1 MPDEDADA
9 VAVLLDAI
17 AEHCANP
24 IRLSELLGRI
34 GASGPA
40 VAAAAP
46 TLPALL
52 TAFGAVAVGQDP
64 AAGETTVGLVS
75 PQAGLF
81 LRSIAAHLRTGGS
94 ILDDWERPGATD
106 PPYTAERALSGPQF
120 LYLAEQQRLRG
131 DPKAP
136 PLRTAEVVQV
146 VVKAR
151 LRGRNQMCY
160 LVIYD
165 EQARQFQ
172 LPGGHVRKSDG
183 DPRMAAARELQ
194 EELQRFVF
202 DPARHK
208 LSPLGTV
215 NVTQLSR
222 TQSVVTD
229 YHITLFQLL
238 ADAEQLPTAPGA
250 RWIAEPA
257 ALSDA
262 SQVNGASLNLV
273 ALTQIDEAL
282 PGGVR
287 GLPPSIPGVQR
298 RPLRE
303 IVRDRPWEVA
313 GLVIGIVG
321 VLLAVIPLLS

>member
-1 MPDEDADA
+1 MPDEAADA
-9 VAVLLDAI
+9 VAVLLDGM
-17 AEHCANP
+17 AEHCATP
-24 IRLSELLGRI
+24 ITLSELLRRI
-34 GASGPA
+34 GAPEPA
-40 VAAAAP
+40 VVAAAP
-46 TLPALL
+46 SLPAVLA
-52 TAFGAVAVGQDP
+52 TFGAVAVERDP
-64 AAGETTVGLVS
+64 AGETTVGLVS

-81 LRSIAAHLRTGGS
+81 LRSFAAHLRAGGS
-94 ILDDWERPGATD
+94 LLDDWERPGATD

-120 LYLAEQQRLRG
+120 LYLAEQQRLSR
-131 DPKAP
+131 DPDAP
-136 PLRTAEVVQV
+136 PLRTTEVVQV

-151 LRGRNQMCY
+151 LRGWNQMCY
-160 LVIYD
+160 LVLYD

-172 LPGGHVRKSDG
+172 LPGGHIRKSDG
-183 DPRMAAARELQ
+183 DPKTAAVRELQ

-202 DPARHK
+202 DPARHT

-215 NVTQLSR
+215 SVTQLSR
-222 TQSVVTD
+222 TQSVITD
-229 YHITLFQLL
+229 YRITLFQLRT
-238 ADAEQLPTAPGA
+238 DAGRLPTAPGA
-250 RWIAEPA
+250 RWIAETV
-257 ALSDA
+257 ALGDVG
-262 SQVNGASLNLV
+262 QVNGVTLNLV
-273 ALTQIDEAL
+273 ALARIDEVL